1 MKNLN
6 ILFATMPMDGHFSP
20 LTSLAVHLKAQGC
33 DVRWYVGGAYGEKVK
48 KLGLPH
54 YPYTKAQ
61 DLNQGNLDKLFP
73 EASKIRG
80 TAARIRFD
88 INRVFLHPVPNFI
101 EDLTAIY
108 AEWPFDLIVHDVL
121 FLGGSLIG
129 DLLPVKSVAVGVSP
143 LFESDSNL
151 PPIGLGMVPAG
162 SWPGRLAQKVLSYLV
177 QGVLFKP
184 CNDLHNKI
192 RVQHGLAPTSDSL
205 FDHAVRSADLYLQ
218 SGIPSFEYPRQR
230 ISPNVRFV
238 GAMLPYTRGVKQRFE
253 HADKA
258 LDAKRVILVTQ
269 GTVEKDVE
277 KILAPTLQAFA
288 DDPGTLVIATTG
300 GSCTAELR
308 QRFPQEHFIIEDF
321 IDFHSVMNF
330 ASVYVTN
337 GGYGG
342 VMLGLQHNLPIVAAG
357 VHEGKNEIAA
367 RVGYCEVGVN
377 LKTETPKPRQIRR
390 AVDQVLNN
398 VSYRR
403 NIRKMSL
410 EFSEYNANELATQY
424 IHDLV
429 AKPLEPIITKPA
441 SLSAM
446 G

>member
-1 MKNLN
+1 MKKLN

-20 LTSLAVHLKAQGC
+20 LTSLAVHLKGQGF
-33 DVRWYVGGAYGEKVK
+33 DVRWYVGGSYGEKVK

-61 DLNQGNLDKLFP
+61 YLNKENLDKLFP

-88 INRVFLHPVPNFI
+88 INRVFLHPTPNFI

-108 AEWPFDLIVHDVL
+108 EEWPFDLIIHDVL
-121 FLGGSLIG
+121 FLGGSMIREI
-129 DLLPVKSVAVGVSP
+129 LPVKSVAIGVSP

-151 PPIGLGMVPAG
+151 PPMGLGKVPAR
-162 SWPGRLAQKVLSYLV
+162 SWLGRMAQQVLSYLV
-177 QGVLFKP
+177 QGILFKP

-205 FDHAVRSADLYLQ
+205 FDYAVRSADLYFQ
-218 SGIPSFEYPRQR
+218 SGVPSFEYPRQR

-238 GAMLPYTRGVKQRFE
+238 GAMLPHTRGIKQHFE
-253 HADKA
+253 QADKA
-258 LDAKRVILVTQ
+258 LEAKRVVLVTQ

-288 DDPGTLVIATTG
+288 DDPDTLVIATTG
-300 GSCTAELR
+300 GSCTVELR

-321 IDFHSVMNF
+321 IDFHSVMSF
-330 ASVYVTN
+330 ANVYVTN

-357 VHEGKNEIAA
+357 VHEGKSEIAA
-367 RVGYCEVGVN
+367 RVGYCGVGVN
-377 LKTETPKPRQIRR
+377 LKTEKPKPTQIRR
-390 AVDQVLNN
+390 AVNQVLNEVAYRQN
-398 VSYRR
+398 VQ
-403 NIRKMSL
+403 KMSQ
-410 EFSEYNANELATQY
+410 EFSEYNTNELATQY
-424 IHDLV
+424 IQDLV
-429 AKPLEPIITKPA
+429 AKPLESIIATPSSLPA
-441 SLSAM
+441 I